1 LILKV
6 TVKLQFERVVKVEN
20 IIIRNIEEKDIPSV
34 VDIQINGWKSAYKGI
49 IDDNVLNSMNRDE
62 RIEKRKNDYKEN
74 GFIVAELNNQVVG
87 FCRYI
92 DSNKFTQ
99 DISYIDCEL
108 LALYVKPDL
117 KYNGIGTMLF
127 QFVTNQFKSKNKTKM
142 ILWCLKD
149 NEPSKKFYTKMGGKI
164 VKERV
169 IEIGENNYYE
179 VGFEYNI

>member
-1 LILKV
+1 M
-6 TVKLQFERVVKVEN
+6 EN

-49 IDDNVLNSMNRDE
+49 IDADVLNSMNRE
-62 RIEKRKNDYKEN
+62 AKIEKRKNDYKEN
-74 GFIVAELNNQVVG
+74 GFIVAELNNEIIG

-99 DISYIDCEL
+99 DILDIDCEL
-108 LALYVKPDL
+108 LALYVKPEL
-117 KYNGIGTMLF
+117 KYKGIGTLLF
-127 QFVTNQFKSKNKTKM
+127 EFVKDEFKVKNKTKM

-149 NEPSKKFYTKMGGKI
+149 NDPSKKFYTKMGGKI

-169 IEIGENNYYE
+169 IEIGEKNYSE

>member
-1 LILKV
+1 M
-6 TVKLQFERVVKVEN
+6 EN

-34 VDIQINGWKSAYKGI
+34 VDIQIEGWKSAYKGI
-49 IDDNVLNSMNRDE
+49 IDDKDILYAVNRKE
-62 RIEKRKNDYKEN
+62 KIEKRKKDYKET

-108 LALYVKPDL
+108 IALYVKPNL
-117 KYNGIGTMLF
+117 KYNGIGTKLF
-127 QFVTNQFKSKNKTKM
+127 QFVLNEFKSKNKTKM
-142 ILWCLKD
+142 IVWCLKD
-149 NEPSKKFYTKMGGKI
+149 NESSKKFYTKMGGKI
-164 VKERV
+164 IKEKT
-169 IEIGENNYYE
+169 IKIGENEYLE